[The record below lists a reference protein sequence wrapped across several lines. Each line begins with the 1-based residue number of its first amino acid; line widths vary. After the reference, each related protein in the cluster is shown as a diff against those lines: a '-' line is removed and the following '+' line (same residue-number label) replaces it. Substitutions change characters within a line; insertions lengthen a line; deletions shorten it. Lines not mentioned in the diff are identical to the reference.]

1 MIKKIRWVLLFAAGF
16 LYASVLEAQVTV
28 TGRVTNK
35 KNQPIQGASVII
47 DKSGQR
53 SGTQTDADGKFQITA
68 PTGSKLIV
76 SYIGYRNEVV
86 NTASGTSNIEVALEE

>member
-16 LYASVLEAQVTV
+16 LYASVLEAQVIV

-47 DKSGQR
+47 DKAGQLT
-53 SGTQTDADGKFQITA
+53 GTQTEAD
-68 PTGSKLIV
+68 
-76 SYIGYRNEVV
+76 
-86 NTASGTSNIEVALEE
+86 